1 MTKPALILLATL
13 IGGCGDS
20 MATPD
25 YNAHE
30 ITLASATIEAESL
43 NISYRTPLESL
54 YFSPGIKVE
63 TVAGNTT
70 LTIVRCNIN
79 SQCDTDVKAA
89 LNQGVYSAT
98 VTMANASDLN
108 SVFIA
113 DTNGPVSLQTL
124 LNASTD

>member
-1 MTKPALILLATL
+1 MTKPALILLSTL
-13 IGGCGDS
+13 IGGCGDA

-30 ITLASATIEAESL
+30 ITLASATIEAGTL

-79 SQCDTDVKAA
+79 SQCDIDAEATIS
-89 LNQGVYSAT
+89 QGIYSAA
-98 VTMANASDLN
+98 VTLTNSADLAKVFVANGDGS
-108 SVFIA
+108 I
-113 DTNGPVSLQTL
+113 SLQTL
-124 LNASTD
+124 LNANSD